1 MTKVFLITKLKT
13 TNIGNQ
19 ALSHEIINIFKEKV
33 GAENLIVGGRP
44 LNLFNFSMD
53 EIMSSKNP
61 EALLDNW
68 ADQVIKKYKSE
79 KHSYQYKAEINWV
92 SLDTLDSAA
101 MRFEPLKKLLRP
113 LKAKLKKYSL
123 YNKDYEHRLNQI
135 NSSDI
140 LVYSG
145 AGEVGVYNVFLR
157 QMLEI
162 RIAQKLGK
170 KTAAVNQSV
179 VIEDDIF
186 KKLLLHVYG
195 KMDKIV
201 VRGESSKAALIKTG
215 IKPDIFEIAPDT
227 AIMTSSPNI
236 RKQNKN
242 LVGINFTPHINFDI
256 NRIKIVID
264 HFKKLGKEI
273 IFITNEPAG
282 DKEIAKKMFDTYAIK
297 SFPII
302 RDYLEYAERL
312 TEFDYIVSTRLHSN
326 IMALSSGIPI
336 IAIEGHSFKTTELL
350 KELKYPVPVLSAY
363 TDNWEQTLIKMID
376 DVENGVYDFDY
387 YFKNI
392 LPTLKQEVKKNSSWI

>member
-44 LNLFNFSMD
+44 LNLFNFSMK

-61 EALLDNW
+61 EGLLDMW

-79 KHSYQYKAEINWV
+79 KHSYKYKPEINWV
-92 SLDTLDSAA
+92 SLDTLDSAV
-101 MRFEPLKKLLRP
+101 MRFEPIKKLLRP

-123 YNKDYEHRLNQI
+123 YNKNYEHRLNQI

-179 VIEDDIF
+179 VIEDDTF

-215 IKPDIFEIAPDT
+215 IDPNIFEIAPDT

-242 LVGINFTPHINFDI
+242 LVGINFTPHINF
-256 NRIKIVID
+256 
-264 HFKKLGKEI
+264 
-273 IFITNEPAG
+273 
-282 DKEIAKKMFDTYAIK
+282 
-297 SFPII
+297 
-302 RDYLEYAERL
+302 
-312 TEFDYIVSTRLHSN
+312 
-326 IMALSSGIPI
+326 
-336 IAIEGHSFKTTELL
+336 
-350 KELKYPVPVLSAY
+350 
-363 TDNWEQTLIKMID
+363 
-376 DVENGVYDFDY
+376 
-387 YFKNI
+387 
-392 LPTLKQEVKKNSSWI
+392 